1 MKKIIFSVAVMVSA
15 FFAASCQQEMLE
27 TQAGTN
33 TVTYTVDVPSAI
45 ATKAIGDQVTAVD
58 KVYYEVY
65 RAAEVEDLSK
75 APVYQGDKPVIN
87 NSASFDLEFVKNQEF
102 VVLFWAQSSAL
113 VNTDVTSEEGMYNIN
128 DLRKIQLVNPG
139 AANNE
144 AAQVFA
150 GKDEVSNCT
159 SAANG
164 NVTLTHPVSQINVY
178 TTAESL
184 SFGDVTIGLSTSDMT
199 VAGLY
204 NTYNVA
210 TGDAVDADENESTF
224 VYAEAAVP
232 TATADNA
239 ALKYVAM
246 NYVGFAPK
254 NGTTVNVGFK
264 IQTTE
269 EVKIEHSVSN
279 VPVKPNFR
287 TNITGN
293 LITATTDYNVTL
305 DDKWSNAEI
314 THATNTEA
322 AQAALDNAA
331 AGTTIQLHP
340 GVNYGTL
347 YLRPV
352 AGSHATKEVDWLGN
366 NYRYETYSL
375 FENLTILGAEG
386 ATVDAIKIEGGT
398 YYNTAHSQSQLYPVM
413 LSLIELKNVVI
424 DGVTFTGKGGY
435 DPQGYG
441 NAVNLSGNNI
451 KVDGLT
457 FKNCVLNNSENNAR
471 LLYKTEG
478 TTTVHNYAYDG
489 ENYTFSPSLKDIT
502 ITGCT
507 LNGGYM
513 GLELREA
520 ENVTITN
527 NTFNVADRNI
537 LLPVNTGCTYSGNIT
552 ITGNVSNDAKERFVR
567 ADGTGDAVV
576 VISNNTLNNYKG
588 ADADYIKVSN
598 GNNVTIENNTLAS
611 RTVPTNNTEDVVLN
625 TETIEVTVPAE
636 SAEAGATYKVVV
648 SNENTETDS
657 TTGETTVGFDLT
669 MYKND
674 VKVSGDVIYE
684 VTKNLG
690 AGLSISEVTHNGIAL
705 VGANTGADQTYKYN
719 SATGVLTIYTK
730 SFSPFVVTY
739 TVPKDY
745 VRKLNA
751 GHNKNST
758 ISVSTG
764 SDFLPI
770 VAVNPEIYG
779 YSVYDGDTRIANE
792 VHFQFAKVKKETINK
807 NSYKV
812 SFELAIK
819 DENGNELEIKDGRM
833 NPYNT
838 TDPREHLKVYM
849 NLIEVPEGY
858 SISEV
863 KVGGTSLTLTANQ
876 SGNCATGEYWI
887 GSNPKDLYF
896 QSRTAGLVEVV
907 VKASQIDYV
916 RKLNAAH
923 NKNSTISVSTGSDF
937 LPIVAVNP
945 EIYGYSV
952 YDGDTR
958 IANAVTFRFSKVN
971 KESLNENSY
980 KVSFNLAV
988 LDENGNELE
997 IKDGRMN
1004 PYNTTDPRE
1013 HLKVYM
1019 NLIEV
1024 PEGYSVSEVKVG
1036 GTSLTLTANQSG
1048 NCATGE
1054 YWIGS
1059 DPKDL
1064 YFQSR
1069 TAGLV
1074 EVIVAK

>member
-27 TQAGTN
+27 TQAGGN
-33 TVTYTVDVPSAI
+33 TVTYTVDVPNAI

-75 APVYQGDKPVIN
+75 SPVYQGEKPVIN

-102 VVLFWAQSSAL
+102 VVLFWAQNSAL

-128 DLRKIQLVNPG
+128 DLRQIQLVNPG
-139 AANNE
+139 AANND

-150 GKDEVSNCT
+150 GSDRVSNCA

-164 NVTLTHPVSQINVY
+164 NVTLTRPVSQINVY

-210 TGDAVDADENESTF
+210 TGDAVEADENESTF

-239 ALKYVAM
+239 ALRYVAM

-254 NGTTVNVGFK
+254 NGTTVKVDFN

-269 EVKIEHSVSN
+269 AEEIVHSVSN
-279 VPVKPNFR
+279 VPVKPNYR
-287 TNITGN
+287 TNIVGN

-305 DDKWSNAEI
+305 DNKWANAEI
-314 THATNTEA
+314 TYAGNAAA

-331 AGTTIQLHP
+331 AGTVIKLHP

-347 YLRPV
+347 YMRPV
-352 AGSHATKEVDWLGN
+352 EGGAQTKIVDWIGN
-366 NYRYETYSL
+366 NYRFETYSL
-375 FENLTILGAEG
+375 FENLTIIGAEG

-398 YYNTAHSQSQLYPVM
+398 YYNTAHSQADQYPVM
-413 LSLIELKNVVI
+413 LSLIELKNVVF

-435 DPQGYG
+435 DPEGHG

-471 LLYKTEG
+471 LLYKTES
-478 TTTVHNYAYDG
+478 TTSVHNYSYEG
-489 ENYTFSPSLKDIT
+489 ETYTFTPSLKDIT

-513 GLELREA
+513 GLELRET

-552 ITGNVSNDAKERFVR
+552 ITGNVSNNAQERFVR
-567 ADGTGDAVV
+567 ADGFGDAVA
-576 VISNNTLNNYKG
+576 VISGNTLNNYKG
-588 ADADYIKVSN
+588 EDTDYIKVTN
-598 GNNVTIENNTLAS
+598 ANNVTIENNTLAS

-636 SAEAGATYKVVV
+636 LAEAGATYKVVV
-648 SNENTETDS
+648 SNENKETDA
-657 TTGETTVGFDLT
+657 TGETTVAFDLT

-684 VTKNLG
+684 VTKNIG
-690 AGLSISEVTHNGIAL
+690 KGLSISAVTHNGIAL
-705 VGANTGADQTYKYN
+705 VGANTGEDQTYKYN

-745 VRKLNA
+745 VKKLNIA
-751 GHNKNST
+751 HTQSSY
-758 ISVSTG
+758 ISISTG
-764 SDFLPI
+764 SDFLPD
-770 VAVNPEIYG
+770 VAVMPEITG
-779 YSVYDGDTRIANE
+779 YSVYDGDTRIADE
-792 VHFQFAKVKKETINK
+792 VHFQFAKVKKETIN
-807 NSYKV
+807 NYSYKV

-819 DENGNELEIKDGRM
+819 DENGNDLA
-833 NPYNT
+833 
-838 TDPREHLKVYM
+838 LKPGMPSTVNGKEYLNVYV
-849 NLIEVPEGY
+849 NLIELPAGY
-858 SISEV
+858 AVSEV
-863 KVGGTSLTLTANQ
+863 KVNGSPLKLTENA
-876 SGNCATGEYWI
+876 SGNPAAGEYWI
-887 GSNPKDLYF
+887 GYNGKDVYL
-896 QSRTAGLVEVV
+896 QSMEAGLME
-907 VKASQIDYV
+907 
-916 RKLNAAH
+916 
-923 NKNSTISVSTGSDF
+923 F
-937 LPIVAVNP
+937 
-945 EIYGYSV
+945 
-952 YDGDTR
+952 
-958 IANAVTFRFSKVN
+958 
-971 KESLNENSY
+971 
-980 KVSFNLAV
+980 
-988 LDENGNELE
+988 
-997 IKDGRMN
+997 
-1004 PYNTTDPRE
+1004 
-1013 HLKVYM
+1013 
-1019 NLIEV
+1019 
-1024 PEGYSVSEVKVG
+1024 
-1036 GTSLTLTANQSG
+1036 
-1048 NCATGE
+1048 
-1054 YWIGS
+1054 
-1059 DPKDL
+1059 
-1064 YFQSR
+1064 
-1069 TAGLV
+1069 
-1074 EVIVAK
+1074 IVAKQAL